1 MFVLGTLVLFTGDTL
16 PDTSA
21 EATAHYTG
29 CGVHE
34 IPKSGVQPLLLEALW
49 LVLEGTVA
57 QRRFGRHAATL
68 CIQWV
73 IDFQVIEAE
82 YLKISRQVLDLAP
95 YFQVCGEWLFTF
107 P

>member
-1 MFVLGTLVLFTGDTL
+1 MFLLGTLVLFTGDAL

-82 YLKISRQVLDLAP
+82 YLKVSRQVLDLAP